1 MGSYEEK
8 VKLMQRVNID
18 IDEPEIL
25 LIITMDGVEISK
37 RVMSL
42 DVIRF
47 SLGNNDVNYSVSFK
61 PVELDETKD

>member
-25 LIITMDGVEISK
+25 LVITMDGVEISK

-42 DVIRF
+42 DSLRF
-47 SLGNNDVNYSVSFK
+47 SLGNNDANYSVSFK
-61 PVELDETKD
+61 PVET